1 MDHSI
6 DHCAVRGFAQ
16 RCEKVHTGEI
26 AREQSVLGLVDML
39 TRRFTS

>member
-6 DHCAVRGFAQ
+6 DHCTVRGVAHQ
-16 RCEKVHTGEI
+16 CDKVQTGEI
-26 AREQSVLGLVDML
+26 ARAQSALGLVEML